1 MTCKIAHKGVLFIDF
16 LQFVQD
22 NCCKV
27 YMQTLQTYD
36 LKNDITNK
44 DVTAIFYHTILQCII
59 SYFTSLKTHDKKI
72 FYVNKTKLQ
81 KCCLVG
87 DNDLIVFLQFFI
99 KFIKTIKTKLN
110 LIVICENYSLKKY
123 VSLLDTDVVINEN
136 FHKALAIRELPS
148 EKVYKFLEK
157 CGLKQLSKTYK
168 QDINV
173 KFWLK

>member
-1 MTCKIAHKGVLFIDF
+1 MTCKVAHKGVLFIDF

-22 NCCKV
+22 NCCKN
-27 YMQTLQTYD
+27 YIQALHTYNLQ
-36 LKNDITNK
+36 NDITNK
-44 DVTAIFYHTILQCII
+44 DVAAIFYHTILQCII
-59 SYFTSLKTHDKKI
+59 TYFTTLKTHDKKI

-87 DNDLIVFLQFFI
+87 DNDLIAFLQFFV

-110 LIVICENYSLKKY
+110 LIVICENHPLKKY

-136 FHKALAIRELPS
+136 FHKALATKELPS